1 MKLLRKLPLI
11 VFALFCSEASAEQWQ
26 SKNILV
32 IHSYAPSYQWTSD
45 FQSGIERA
53 LTFSNANVKLSIEYL
68 DTKRVVH
75 QDFYDEFTRYFS
87 AKYRNYRFDA
97 VLVSD
102 DNALTM
108 LNGWTNS
115 PLKGLPIVAGGINN
129 KQATLSAVTDLS
141 HIIFEKDEIKKTL
154 NLIESLRPRLKT
166 LYYVSDKSAT
176 SELIRDAVISELQS
190 IDKYEFEEIRDLPLE
205 QALSIVENIS
215 SNDAVLLTHYNT
227 EVNQGIY
234 HRYNYLAHEFASN
247 SNAPV
252 FVFWE
257 FYIEN
262 GVVGGHVHRSTQ
274 IGMEMIAAL
283 DRLLPLDLSLDFETS
298 TLDRPVVDYQ
308 ALKRFGLTAQ
318 MLPENTVIKN
328 QPKSFIRENWQII
341 SIGLTVFLCMA
352 LIIITQA
359 IAIRQKK
366 EINKQSRKIVRLQKK
381 TMQTQKD
388 MIVVL
393 GEAIETRSG
402 ETGNH
407 VKRVAQISTLLASLY
422 GLSHREI
429 ELIEIVSPM
438 HDVGKI
444 AIPEAILDKPGKLD
458 PQEWAIMQ
466 THTSHGY
473 RLLSSS
479 KGYVFKLAAMIA
491 HQHHE
496 RWDGKGYPNGLS
508 DREIHVF
515 ARITAVADVFDAL
528 LSVRCYKEPWSIENV
543 IDHFTRERGGQ
554 FDPYIV
560 DLLLENWDHFIKIR
574 NTYPD
579 KIY

>member
-1 MKLLRKLPLI
+1 M
-11 VFALFCSEASAEQWQ
+11 FCSEAYAEQWQ

-45 FQSGIERA
+45 FQAGIESA
-53 LTFSNANVKLSIEYL
+53 LKLSNANVKLSIEYL

-75 QDFYDEFTRYFS
+75 KNFYDEFTQYFT
-87 AKYRNYRFDA
+87 AKYQNYHFDA
-97 VLVSD
+97 VLVTD
-102 DNALTM
+102 DNAITM
-108 LNGWTNS
+108 LNEWEDN
-115 PLKGLPIVAGGINN
+115 PLRGLPIVAGGINN
-129 KQATLSAVTDLS
+129 KSATLDNLTEQS
-141 HIIFEKDEIKKTL
+141 HIIFEKDEIEKTL
-154 NLIESLRPRLKT
+154 ALIETLRPKLKT
-166 LYYVSDKSAT
+166 LYYVSDRSAT
-176 SELIRDAVISELQS
+176 SELIRKDVLAEL
-190 IDKYEFEEIRDLPLE
+190 KELGTYRVEEIRDLSLE
-205 QALSIVENIS
+205 DAVNVVSNIS
-215 SNDAVLLTHYNT
+215 VDDAVLLTHYNT
-227 EVNQGIY
+227 EVEQGTY
-234 HRYNYLAHEFASN
+234 HRYNFLAHEFAKN

-257 FYIEN
+257 FYITN

-274 IGMEMIAAL
+274 IGMQMVSAL
-283 DRLLPLDLSLDFETS
+283 NRFIPLELRSDLKVTA
-298 TLDRPVVDYQ
+298 LDRPVIDYQ
-308 ALKRFGLTAQ
+308 VLDRFGLKSHL
-318 MLPENTVIKN
+318 LPENTVFKN
-328 QPKSFIRENWQII
+328 QPKSFIKENWQII
-341 SIGLTVFLCMA
+341 SVGLSIFFCMT

-366 EINKQSRKIVRLQKK
+366 ELNKQSRKIVRLQKK

-407 VKRVAQISTLLASLY
+407 VKRVAQISSLLGSLY
-422 GLSHREI
+422 GLSNREL

-444 AIPEAILDKPGKLD
+444 AIPEAILDKPGKLNE
-458 PQEWAIMQ
+458 QEWEIMQ
-466 THTSHGY
+466 THTSHGH

-496 RWDGKGYPNGLS
+496 RWDGNGYPNGLS
-508 DREIHVF
+508 QTEIHVF

-528 LSVRCYKEPWSIENV
+528 LSVRCYKQPWSIKDV
-543 IDHFTRERGGQ
+543 IDHFDRERGAQ
-554 FDPYIV
+554 FDPYLV
-560 DLLLENWDHFIKIR
+560 DLLLENWAQFIEIR

-579 KIY
+579 KTN